1 MRLLLD
7 DWCSRGN
14 TVKVFISWSGDTSKE
29 IGSILRKFLPLI
41 LQDVDA
47 FMSRHDIESGA
58 RWAERIQQ
66 ELEQSSYGLIILT
79 RSNLNAKWLLFEAGA
94 ISKLRNSATACLLC
108 GGLDDT
114 EVTGPLAQ
122 FQFQKFEQSS
132 FFQLVRD
139 MNNRIAKPLK
149 EGAIDLV
156 LAKWWPDIEAE
167 YSAAIKQFASQ
178 ETEEKNPRNEREF
191 QDEILRMLQIAVK
204 PNKPVVSKS
213 GATVTKEILNSV
225 TFENFW
231 QTLSLQ
237 ETEFLKSVVDVFFKF
252 NDSTIERNR
261 QLELR
266 DQLRTMGCIMIVA
279 PATTKSR
286 APIWR
291 LSDAF
296 RSFVRSKVVLQDV

>member
-1 MRLLLD
+1 M
-7 DWCSRGN
+7 
-14 TVKVFISWSGDTSKE
+14 KVFISWSGDTSKE

-58 RWAERIQQ
+58 RWAERIQH
-66 ELEQSSYGLIILT
+66 ELEQSSYGLILLT

-108 GGLDDT
+108 GGLEDT

-122 FQFQKFEQSS
+122 FQFQKFEQAS

-149 EGAIDLV
+149 ESAIDLV
-156 LAKWWPDIEAE
+156 LAKWWPDIEEE
-167 YSAAIKQFASQ
+167 YSAAIQKFAAQ

-204 PNKPVVSKS
+204 PNKPVASQS
-213 GATVTKEILNSV
+213 AGDVTSAILNSSS
-225 TFENFW
+225 FENFW
-231 QTLSLQ
+231 RTLSLQ
-237 ETEFLKSVVDVFFKF
+237 EAEFLKSVVDIFFTF
-252 NDSTIERNR
+252 NTRSIERNR
-261 QLELR
+261 QQELR
-266 DQLRTMGCIMIVA
+266 DQLRTMGCIVLV
-279 PATTKSR
+279 TKGGTKTKGS
-286 APIWR
+286 PIWR

-296 RSFVRSKVVLQDV
+296 RSFVRTKVLLQDI